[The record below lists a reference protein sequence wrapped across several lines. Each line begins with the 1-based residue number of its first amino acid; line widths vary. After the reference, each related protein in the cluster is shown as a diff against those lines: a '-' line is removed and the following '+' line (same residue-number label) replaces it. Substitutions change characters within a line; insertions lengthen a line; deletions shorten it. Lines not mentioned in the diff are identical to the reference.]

1 MVQPLLRVERVPRWK
16 CRWSWSWTTSGFRN
30 IPSGDVDGALEEATD
45 IRRFARYGREMSED
59 TSPGIVDK
67 LPGRPL
73 TTAEGDALDAQE
85 SERAWV
91 RPESVLVLEDREV
104 VVALGAV
111 NRERG
116 TMHLLGYSPDDESWV
131 VVDRWDEVDLG
142 HEAFYERLETWEAQ
156 TFAGRPEFELG

>member
-1 MVQPLLRVERVPRWK
+1 
-16 CRWSWSWTTSGFRN
+16 
-30 IPSGDVDGALEEATD
+30 
-45 IRRFARYGREMSED
+45 MSEK
-59 TSPGIVDK
+59 TSPGIIEK

-91 RPESVLVLEDREV
+91 RPESVLLLEDQEV

-116 TMHLLGYSPDDESWV
+116 TMYLLGYSPDDEGWL
-131 VVDRWDEVDLG
+131 VVDRWDEAELEHD
-142 HEAFYERLETWEAQ
+142 AFYARLDEWEAE
-156 TFAGRPEFELG
+156 TFGGPDEEQREQQS